1 MNIMNDSKSLK
12 KIVLKISIWIPVIL
26 MGLAIFGFSGQNG
39 EQSGG
44 LSSKIAS
51 IIVDSADKAGIID
64 IDEAGKQILIDKM
77 QYPIRKCAHMTEYAV
92 FATLTFIALYYDGI
106 RKRMTY
112 ILAVIIAF
120 LFACTDE
127 FHQLFV
133 PGRSGQFT
141 DVCIDTIGACIGML
155 IIFLIRKIIYCRNKK
170 SMLS

>member
-127 FHQLFV
+127 FHPLFV

-141 DVCIDTIGACIGML
+141 DVCIDTIGACIGIL

>member
-1 MNIMNDSKSLK
+1 MNIMNSSKSLK

>member
-26 MGLAIFGFSGQNG
+26 MGLVIFGFSGQNG

-44 LSSKIAS
+44 FSSKIAS
-51 IIVDSADKAGIID
+51 IMVDSADKAGIID

-77 QYPIRKCAHMTEYAV
+77 QYPIRKCAHMTEYAI
-92 FATLTFIALYYDGI
+92 FAAFTFIALYYDGI
-106 RKRMTY
+106 RKRWTY
-112 ILAVIIAF
+112 FFAVFIAF

-141 DVCIDTIGACIGML
+141 DVCIDTIGACIGIL

>member
-1 MNIMNDSKSLK
+1 MNIMKDSKSLK

-26 MGLAIFGFSGQNG
+26 MGIVIFGFSGQNG

>member
-26 MGLAIFGFSGQNG
+26 MGRAIFGFSGQNG

-51 IIVDSADKAGIID
+51 IIVDRADKAGIID

-77 QYPIRKCAHMTEYAV
+77 QYPIRKCAHMTEYAI
-92 FATLTFIALYYDGI
+92 FAALTFIALYYDGI

-112 ILAVIIAF
+112 IWAVIIAF

>member
-26 MGLAIFGFSGQNG
+26 MGLVIFGFSGQNG

-77 QYPIRKCAHMTEYAV
+77 QYPIRKCAHMTEYAI
-92 FATLTFIALYYDGI
+92 FAVLTFIALYYDDI

>member
-127 FHQLFV
+127 FHPLFV